1 MRGNDRVARDPGVDA
16 DALRFGEPPREDA
29 SGRGREV
36 GVRVLGVEP
45 RLDRV
50 ASDGDVPL
58 RERQRPALRDLKLQ
72 PHEIDACY
80 AFGDGVLDLDA
91 RIHLKEVEAPAV
103 GEQKLDRARADVADR
118 RGRLDR
124 RRAHHHAK
132 FGRDGR
138 GGRLLDQLLMP
149 ALDRAVALAEMDNR
163 PLLVA
168 EHLHLDVTRP
178 EKRLL
183 QQKAS
188 VAECVLRLRGG
199 RAERGLELTDVP
211 HDPHAAAPTARARL
225 DHHRKADA
233 LGLFGKARET
243 LVVAVVAWRARHAR
257 GLHARLGRR
266 LVAHCADRHWRRSN
280 EDEAGRGA
288 RTRRS
293 QRSRRESHSPDER
306 LQRRSPSPPRS
317 GSGSR
322 GKTARVQ
329 TARCGLRHPR
339 GAHAVRRRQHR

>member
-1 MRGNDRVARDPGVDA
+1 METTESLATPEFDA

-29 SGRGREV
+29 STGGREV

-45 RLDRV
+45 RLNRV
-50 ASDGDVPL
+50 ASDSDVPL

-80 AFGDGVLDLDA
+80 AFRDGVLDLYA
-91 RIHLKEVEAPAV
+91 RIHLEEVEVPAV

-118 RGRLDR
+118 CGRLDSR
-124 RRAHHHAK
+124 HAHRHAK
-132 FGRDGR
+132 LGRDGR
-138 GGRLLDQLLMP
+138 GGCLLDQLLMP

-168 EHLHLDVTRP
+168 EHLHLDVTRL

-183 QQKAS
+183 EQKAP
-188 VAECVLRLRGG
+188 VAERVLRLRGG
-199 RAERGLELTDVP
+199 RAERGLELTGVP
-211 HDPHAAAPTARARL
+211 YDPHAAAPTARARL

-243 LVVAVVAWRARHAR
+243 LVVTVVPWRARHPR

-266 LVAHCADRHWRRSN
+266 LVAHRAGRHWRRSN
-280 EDEAGRGA
+280 EHEAGRCA
-288 RTRRS
+288 
-293 QRSRRESHSPDER
+293 
-306 LQRRSPSPPRS
+306 
-317 GSGSR
+317 
-322 GKTARVQ
+322 
-329 TARCGLRHPR
+329 
-339 GAHAVRRRQHR
+339 